1 VGTNAKVL
9 VHQRAK
15 SRISRTRFLTHHL
28 RKATTK
34 CLDVHWQRFLLRSR
48 VSSCELSPYQGGKI
62 ERSCELGQSI
72 RAIAKETKFAPSTV
86 QNTLNTNPHRN
97 EAVKSSGRPK
107 KYTNETHV
115 KFLNLFELILSL
127 HTQIIN
133 KILIF
138 TSGASLMTL
147 SVAFSLPL
155 ELRIGEQKEDRH

>member
-1 VGTNAKVL
+1 V
-9 VHQRAK
+9 
-15 SRISRTRFLTHHL
+15 SY
-28 RKATTK
+28 
-34 CLDVHWQRFLLRSR
+34 LLIK
-48 VSSCELSPYQGGKI
+48 GAKI

-97 EAVKSSGRPK
+97 EAVTLKSSGRPK

-127 HTQIIN
+127 HTQIID